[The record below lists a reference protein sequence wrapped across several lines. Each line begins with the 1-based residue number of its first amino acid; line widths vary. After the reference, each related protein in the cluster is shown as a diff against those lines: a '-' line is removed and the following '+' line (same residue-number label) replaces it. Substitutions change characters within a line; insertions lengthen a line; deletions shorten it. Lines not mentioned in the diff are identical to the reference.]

1 MDVLEERESGGVGAP
16 LVDCERKTTSKSHQ
30 DIKG

>member
-1 MDVLEERESGGVGAP
+1 MDVLEEREGGGVGAP
-16 LVDCERKTTSKSHQ
+16 RVDCERKTTSESHQ